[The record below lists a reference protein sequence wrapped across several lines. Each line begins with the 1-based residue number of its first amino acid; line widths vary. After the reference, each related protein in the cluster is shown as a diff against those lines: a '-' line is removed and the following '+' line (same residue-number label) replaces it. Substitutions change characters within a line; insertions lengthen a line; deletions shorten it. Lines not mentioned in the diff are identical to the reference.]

1 MTASMAEPDTPPSVP
16 TAVSSARS
24 KAARRA
30 ARAASGRLGP
40 FGWLYLGVLGVFFF
54 VPLLAMARFAFQRF
68 SMAIMTWDKVFDGW
82 SLSPLT
88 DAFTNGTTLDMV
100 WVSVKLAILTV
111 ALTIALV
118 LPTALFVDL
127 KAPALRAVLMVLT
140 IAPWIVPPIA
150 LVVGVTPTF
159 RASARW
165 FLSSIYCLV
174 PFYTLWALPF
184 AYRAIDGGLRAI
196 NVRTLYEASRSLG
209 ASTSTFLFKVVLPN
223 MVPALLV
230 TSALTSATV
239 LGEFAFA
246 QLLGKQTLPTYL
258 IVISGSSGNPRQGM
272 ALSLASL
279 MLTTIVIGLAAAGLR
294 RRGISFNAAG
304 I

>member
-1 MTASMAEPDTPPSVP
+1 MTDTDV
-16 TAVSSARS
+16 AARS
-24 KAARRA
+24 KVAKRA
-30 ARAASGRLGP
+30 ARAQSGRLSP
-40 FGWLYLGVLGVFFF
+40 AGWAFLVVLGLFFF
-54 VPLLAMARFAFQRF
+54 VPLLAMARFAFQRL
-68 SMAIMTWDKVFDGW
+68 SMAIMTWDRVFEGW
-82 SLSPLT
+82 SADAIVDALT
-88 DAFTNGTTLDMV
+88 KRETLDMV
-100 WVSVKLAILTV
+100 WVSIRLAIATVILTV
-111 ALTIALV
+111 ILI
-118 LPTALFVDL
+118 LPTALFVEL
-127 KAPALRAVLMVLT
+127 KARGLRSVLMVLT

-159 RASARW
+159 RANARW

-174 PFYTLWALPF
+174 PFYSLWALPF

-196 NVRTLYEASRSLG
+196 NVRTLHEASRSLG
-209 ASTSTFLFKVVLPN
+209 ASAGTFLWKVVLPN

-258 IVISGSSGNPRQGM
+258 VVISGSTGNPRQGM

-279 MLTTIVIGLAAAGLR
+279 MLTTVVIGISAAVLR
-294 RRGISFNAAG
+294 RKGIAFNAAG